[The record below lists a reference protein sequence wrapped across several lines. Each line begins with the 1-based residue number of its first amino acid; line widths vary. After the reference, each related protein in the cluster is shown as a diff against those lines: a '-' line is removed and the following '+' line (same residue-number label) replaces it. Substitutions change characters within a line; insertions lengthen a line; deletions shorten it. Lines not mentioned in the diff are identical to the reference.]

1 MADQSI
7 VSALILGLIEG
18 LTEFIPV
25 SSTGHILLAGH
36 FLGFESTG
44 KAFEVLIQ
52 LGAILAIVVL
62 YFGKLWNVLVTLP
75 TDPKSRLFAAGIIVA
90 FLPAV
95 ALGVLFHSVIK
106 EMLFA
111 PLPIALAL
119 IAGGVVII
127 AVERNLPRV
136 KYTESD
142 ALPLGVCLKIGIL
155 QCLAMIPGTSRSGAT
170 IIGALLLGVERRAAA
185 EFSFF
190 LAIPTMLGAFVY
202 DLYKN
207 WSIFD
212 ADSAMLIGAGSVAA
226 FVAALLVVKW
236 ALDFIQKNGFTP
248 FAWYRIALGGV
259 ILAVLAING

>member
-1 MADQSI
+1 MSD
-7 VSALILGLIEG
+7 LILAILLGIIEG
-18 LTEFIPV
+18 LTEFLPI
-25 SSTGHILLAGH
+25 SSTAHQILAADMMGFRVAGWD
-36 FLGFESTG
+36 
-44 KAFEVLIQ
+44 AFVVMIQ

-106 EMLFA
+106 ELLFA
-111 PLPIALAL
+111 PLPIAIAL
-119 IAGGVVII
+119 IAGGVIII

-207 WSIFD
+207 WSIFTP
-212 ADSAMLIGAGSVAA
+212 DSAALIGVGSLAA
-226 FVAALLVVKW
+226 FLAALVVVRW
-236 ALDFIQKNGFTP
+236 ALGFIARHGFTP
-248 FAWYRIALGGV
+248 FAWYRIALGIV
-259 ILAVLAING
+259 ILAVLAVR

>member
-1 MADQSI
+1 MSD
-7 VSALILGLIEG
+7 LILAILLGIIEG
-18 LTEFIPV
+18 LTEFLPI
-25 SSTGHILLAGH
+25 SSTAHQILAADMMGFRVAGWD
-36 FLGFESTG
+36 
-44 KAFEVLIQ
+44 AFVVMIQ

-111 PLPIALAL
+111 PLPIAIAL
-119 IAGGVVII
+119 IAGGVIII

-207 WSIFD
+207 WSIFTP
-212 ADSAMLIGAGSVAA
+212 DSAALIGVGSLAA
-226 FVAALLVVKW
+226 FLAALVVVRW
-236 ALDFIQKNGFTP
+236 ALGFIARHGFTP
-248 FAWYRIALGGV
+248 FAWYRIALGIV
-259 ILAVLAING
+259 ILAVLAVR

>member
-1 MADQSI
+1 MSD
-7 VSALILGLIEG
+7 LILAILLGIIEG
-18 LTEFIPV
+18 LTEFLPI
-25 SSTGHILLAGH
+25 SSTAHQILAADMMGFRVAGWD
-36 FLGFESTG
+36 
-44 KAFEVLIQ
+44 AFVVMIQ

-207 WSIFD
+207 WSIFTP
-212 ADSAMLIGAGSVAA
+212 DSAALIGVGSLAA
-226 FVAALLVVKW
+226 FLAALVVVRW
-236 ALDFIQKNGFTP
+236 ALGFIARHGFTP
-248 FAWYRIALGGV
+248 FAWYRIALGIV
-259 ILAVLAING
+259 ILAVLAVR